1 MNPSSPK
8 FPLESKGGPEGLDW
22 ICAISE
28 EPPEVSREV
37 QSADQNKDGHTH
49 LLSFQ
54 MVFFVKALG
63 QGSLHRAR
71 RGKKLSLNKI

>member
-37 QSADQNKDGHTH
+37 QSADSEQGWTHSSSFLSDGFLCESVRTGVITQ
-49 LLSFQ
+49 SQ
-54 MVFFVKALG
+54 ERQEVVAK
-63 QGSLHRAR
+63 
-71 RGKKLSLNKI
+71 